1 MTHVSEKLDIMDAIS
16 PTRKPT
22 KDISISRLLL
32 VIILTFFALTIITTS
47 LLTYYLSPK
56 VTNIIQNDC
65 KSNPTTLSLTQI
77 DDDVQ
82 NNEEEQ
88 TDLDTSTPEMNQ
100 IEVTTKSFKEEMNL
114 RLPRSIKPNF
124 YRLFMLPFLIDGNL
138 TFNGNVSIN
147 ITVEE
152 ATKIV
157 TLHVDELEIEPNSVE
172 ILLLKDKDEKKES
185 LKVVQLSND
194 TTKNFFNIHLEE
206 DLKIGMVCEI
216 RMRFKGV
223 LNDILEGFYRSSYVL
238 NDTKRWIAVTQFQ
251 PTDARKAFPCFDEPA
266 LKAKFQ
272 VNLGRSKE
280 MSSISNMPKFK
291 STPISN
297 LPGYYW
303 DHFETSV
310 PMSTYLVAFVI
321 SDFDHLTNQTVS
333 IWFRQT
339 MLNQAGFALKVSPAL
354 LTFYEEYFQLKF
366 PLPKIDMVALP
377 DFSTGAMENWGLI
390 TYRESV
396 LLYDP
401 EKSTKFNMQVVLI
414 VVAHELAHQWFGN
427 LVSPLWWDDLWLNE
441 GFATFMEYL
450 SVDSVYPELKVM
462 DQFVVHEL
470 QGVLTIDALKYS
482 HPVSVKVENPD
493 EINNIFD
500 GISYAKGATIIR
512 MMEHFLST
520 KVFRAA
526 LTNYLLDRKYSNAE
540 QDDLWR
546 FLTNQAHLE
555 QILDQD
561 MSVKIIMDSWT
572 LQTGFPVI
580 TVTRNYKNRLIK
592 FKQERF
598 LVAGNSSGVDSSLW
612 WVPLTYSTKNDG
624 IERKTWLKSTRE
636 ITINSDLSPDEWLL
650 VNLNLTGYYRV
661 NYDEKNWYLLIEEIN
676 SKEGYLKFDP
686 KNRAQLL
693 DDSFN
698 LANGGYLDYSI
709 ALNVTKYL
717 VYERDAIPWKTAF
730 ITIEYLYNIFSRTGH
745 FDLYKKYALYLLRN
759 LYEDIGFYEKPS
771 DSPLLTQTRALLLMT
786 ACKLGYKDCIINCI
800 NEFQKW
806 RSSADPDR
814 NNPISANLRGT
825 VYCYAIRTGGQE
837 EWDFAWER
845 YLKTEVAAEREL
857 LMTGLGCSREPWILR
872 RYLEWA
878 VTEKSGIRKHDAI
891 RIFVSITDSIIGQ
904 HIAYNFLKTDWDRIK
919 KYMGSTLMSGIIR
932 ECITL
937 YPTQEELDDIKSLVS
952 KRKEEFSVFGRL
964 INQLIEKAEANLIW
978 RKTNL
983 DKIILWLSTH
993 DYNS

>member
-661 NYDEKNWYLLIEEIN
+661 NYDEQNWYLLIEEIN

-745 FDLYKKYALYLLRN
+745 FDLYK
-759 LYEDIGFYEKPS
+759 
-771 DSPLLTQTRALLLMT
+771 
-786 ACKLGYKDCIINCI
+786 
-800 NEFQKW
+800 
-806 RSSADPDR
+806 
-814 NNPISANLRGT
+814 
-825 VYCYAIRTGGQE
+825 V
-837 EWDFAWER
+837 R
-845 YLKTEVAAEREL
+845 Y
-857 LMTGLGCSREPWILR
+857 
-872 RYLEWA
+872 
-878 VTEKSGIRKHDAI
+878 
-891 RIFVSITDSIIGQ
+891 
-904 HIAYNFLKTDWDRIK
+904 
-919 KYMGSTLMSGIIR
+919 
-932 ECITL
+932 
-937 YPTQEELDDIKSLVS
+937 
-952 KRKEEFSVFGRL
+952 
-964 INQLIEKAEANLIW
+964 
-978 RKTNL
+978 
-983 DKIILWLSTH
+983 
-993 DYNS
+993 